1 MTIQN
6 AEPDESLA
14 SRAWN
19 LSTPSE
25 RSLTY
30 AVLAVLGVAL
40 VLRLWGIGF
49 GLPYDFTPDEVHEI
63 VRALKL
69 GAGEYS
75 WTPGKGGLYYFL
87 FAEYGL
93 LYVFWWVTGEVSAP
107 ADFALRYVQDPT
119 AFYLAGRVTVAVMG
133 TVTCWVVYLIG
144 KRLYDWRIGLA
155 AALIG
160 ATAHYHG
167 VWSHYINVDIGM
179 TLAVWASILAYIEY
193 ERVQQTRWLVGA
205 GVLGG
210 IAFAFKLPGAIVALP
225 LLLAI
230 ATASRNSSTF
240 RQRSRKAGVVLLAML
255 VTSTIVAPE
264 NILGIGSLSNYFS
277 DIIPDADAAESA
289 GNAIISQAD
298 FNKAVSDVSILHG
311 GGYLTI
317 LVRSTYIA
325 LTIAALL
332 GAAIGV
338 WRRRRWDIIWCAL
351 IAAFLGV
358 MTVADRPGEE
368 RYLLAIV
375 PALWLLAARGA
386 ALVAGQ
392 RGRIMAI
399 AVAVIVVVPLLALAR
414 QDYMFT
420 RPDTRVLAKEWIEAN
435 VSSGAKILID
445 GMRYRLI
452 QSPPLNPDESTV
464 ERRVSRAGEARH
476 ISRGVSQNTLA
487 LYAEAMSQVSG
498 PKYDLHSTVFG
509 LAVKDLSYY
518 PQECF
523 DYIITSSQVANDFVA
538 PSRVEKYPTSARF
551 YRRLPT
557 DPRFNAVYSAEPAP
571 WNIQGPAITVYEV
584 SPHCG

>member
-1 MTIQN
+1 M
-6 AEPDESLA
+6 LA
-14 SRAWN
+14 I
-19 LSTPSE
+19 LS
-25 RSLTY
+25 
-30 AVLAVLGVAL
+30 VAL
-40 VLRLWGIGF
+40 GLRLWGIGF

-75 WTPGKGGLYYFL
+75 WTMGKGGLYYFL

-93 LYVFWWVTGEVSAP
+93 LYVFWWVTGQVSAP
-107 ADFALRYVQDPT
+107 ADFALRYLQAPS
-119 AFYLAGRVTVAVMG
+119 AFYLAGRITVAVMG
-133 TVTCWVVYLIG
+133 TLTCWVVYLIG
-144 KRLYDWRIGLA
+144 KRLYNWRVGLA

-167 VWSHYINVDIGM
+167 LWSHYINVDIGM
-179 TLAVWASILAYIEY
+179 TLAVWASILTYIEY
-193 ERVQQTRWLVGA
+193 ERVQQTRWLVAA

-230 ATASRNSSTF
+230 ATASRASLTP
-240 RQRSRKAGVVLLAML
+240 RQRIKEAGIVLLAML
-255 VTSTIVAPE
+255 VTSTAVAPE
-264 NILGIGSLSNYFS
+264 NIVGLGSLSNHFS
-277 DIIPDADAAESA
+277 DIIPNADAAQSA
-289 GNAIISQAD
+289 GNAVMDAAEFD
-298 FNKAVSDVSILHG
+298 DAVSDVSILHD
-311 GGYLTI
+311 GGYLRI
-317 LVRSTYIA
+317 LVMSTYIA

-332 GAAIGV
+332 GAAIGI
-338 WRRRRWDIIWCAL
+338 WSRRRWDIIWCVL

-375 PALWLLAARGA
+375 PALWLLAARGVA
-386 ALVAGQ
+386 MVAGQ

-399 AVAVIVVVPLLALAR
+399 AIAVIVVVPLFALIR

-420 RPDTRVLAKEWIEAN
+420 RPDTRVLAKQWIEAN

-452 QSPPLNPDESTV
+452 HSPPLNPDESTV
-464 ERRVSRAGEARH
+464 ERRVIQARGARRVT
-476 ISRGVSQNTLA
+476 RGVSQNTLA

-498 PKYDLHSTVFG
+498 PKYELHSTVYG

-518 PQECF
+518 PQQCF
-523 DYIITSSQVANDFVA
+523 DYIITSSQVTNDFVA
-538 PSRVEKYPTSARF
+538 PSRVEKYPISARF
-551 YRRLPT
+551 YSQLPT
-557 DPRFNAVYSAEPAP
+557 DPRFNVVYSAEPVP
-571 WNIQGPAITVYEV
+571 WKIQGPAITVYEV

>member
-6 AEPDESLA
+6 PASDEPLA
-14 SRAWN
+14 SRAC
-19 LSTPSE
+19 SQSSPSE

-30 AVLAVLGVAL
+30 AVLAILSVAL
-40 VLRLWGIGF
+40 GLRLWGIGF

-75 WTPGKGGLYYFL
+75 WTAGKGGLYYFL

-93 LYVFWWVTGEVSAP
+93 LYVFWWITGQVSAP
-107 ADFALRYVQDPT
+107 ADFALRYVQDPS
-119 AFYLAGRVTVAVMG
+119 AFYLAGRITVAVMG
-133 TVTCWVVYLIG
+133 TLTCWVVYLIG
-144 KRLYDWRIGLA
+144 KRLYDWRVGLA

-167 VWSHYINVDIGM
+167 LWSHYINVDIGM

-230 ATASRNSSTF
+230 ATASRASLTP
-240 RQRSRKAGVVLLAML
+240 RQRIKEAAIVLFAML
-255 VTSTIVAPE
+255 VTSTAVAPE
-264 NILGIGSLSNYFS
+264 NIVGIGSLSNHFS
-277 DIIPDADAAESA
+277 DIIPNADAAQSA
-289 GNAIISQAD
+289 GNAAEID
-298 FNKAVSDVSILHG
+298 DAVQDVSILHD
-311 GGYLTI
+311 GGYLKI
-317 LVRSTYIA
+317 LIKSTYLA

-332 GAAIGV
+332 GAAIGI
-338 WRRRRWDIIWCAL
+338 WRRQRWDIIWCML
-351 IAAFLGV
+351 VAAFLGV

-368 RYLLAIV
+368 RYLVAIV

-392 RGRIMAI
+392 RGRVMAI
-399 AVAVIVVVPLLALAR
+399 AIAVIVVVPLFSLIR

-464 ERRVSRAGEARH
+464 ERRVSSAGGVRRV
-476 ISRGVSQNTLA
+476 SRGVSQDTLA
-487 LYAEAMSQVSG
+487 LYTDAMSQISG
-498 PKYDLHSTVFG
+498 PKYDLHSTVYG
-509 LAVKDLSYY
+509 LDVKDLSYY

-523 DYIITSSQVANDFVA
+523 DYIITSSQVTSDFVA
-538 PSRVEKYPTSARF
+538 PSRVAKYPTSARF
-551 YRRLPT
+551 YQQLPT
-557 DPRFNAVYSAEPAP
+557 DPRFNGVYSAEPVP
-571 WNIQGPAITVYEV
+571 WKIQGPAITVYEV
-584 SPHCG
+584 SSHCG